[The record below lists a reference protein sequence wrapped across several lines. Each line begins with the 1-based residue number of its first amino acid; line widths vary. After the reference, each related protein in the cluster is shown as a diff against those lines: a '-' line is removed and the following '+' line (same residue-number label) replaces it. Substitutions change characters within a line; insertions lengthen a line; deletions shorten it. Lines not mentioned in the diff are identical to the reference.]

1 MNKTLKYAGISGIFC
16 LLYSVLL
23 IIFEILR
30 RTNKLNSTFLPL
42 YIIAS
47 LLSLGLYI
55 IFSYGFILIG
65 ERYQN
70 NLLRFASYG
79 LIIFGTLLNGY
90 AVLTLIY
97 PNLENMFGQIVII
110 VITGAINIPFGIGL
124 IKLQPQFG
132 SIAKAAGVIEI
143 ISGVSLLTFI
153 LSFLGI
159 LLSIP
164 STILLSMILFRAAKK
179 PDIASAV

>member
-1 MNKTLKYAGISGIFC
+1 MSKTLQYAGIAGIFC

-23 IIFEILR
+23 IIFEILK
-30 RTNKLNSTFLPL
+30 RTNKVNSSFISL
-42 YIIAS
+42 YIIAG
-47 LLSLGLYI
+47 LLSWGLYI
-55 IFSYGFILIG
+55 IFNYGFILIG

-70 NLLRFASYG
+70 NLLRFASYF
-79 LIIFGTLLNGY
+79 LIFFGSIFNGY
-90 AVLTLIY
+90 GVLALIY
-97 PNLENMFGQIVII
+97 PNLENMFVQIVII

-143 ISGVSLLTFI
+143 ISGVSLITFI
-153 LSFLGI
+153 LSFIGI

-164 STILLSMILFRAAKK
+164 SAILLFIILFRAAKK
-179 PDIASAV
+179 PEFALEV